1 MNTCRTINMRIKLN
15 GGFIVADKTN
25 EILNQLLTGQRTL
38 KADVAVL
45 KEGQHKLE
53 TNFAELKEGQHK
65 LETNFA
71 ELKEGQ
77 HKLETDVAELKTD
90 VAVLKTDVAEL
101 KTDVTVLKTDV
112 AGLKEGQQRT
122 ELFLINMENRIMPII
137 NATYELSKLT
147 KEQLDST
154 RKAQSEQGEK
164 LENHEIRIL
173 RLEHSK
179 H

>member
-90 VAVLKTDVAEL
+90 VAVLKTDVA
-101 KTDVTVLKTDV
+101 
-112 AGLKEGQQRT
+112 GLKEGQQRT

>member
-1 MNTCRTINMRIKLN
+1 M
-15 GGFIVADKTN
+15 ADKTN
-25 EILNQLLTGQRTL
+25 EILNQLLSGQKTL
-38 KADVAVL
+38 KADVAEL
-45 KEGQHKLE
+45 KEGQQKLE
-53 TNFAELKEGQHK
+53 TNFAEIK
-65 LETNFA
+65 TDVTA
-71 ELKEGQ
+71 LKEGQ
-77 HKLETDVAELKTD
+77 HKLETDVAELK
-90 VAVLKTDVAEL
+90 
-101 KTDVTVLKTDV
+101 
-112 AGLKEGQQRT
+112 EGQQRT
-122 ELFLINMENRIMPII
+122 ELFLLNMENRIMPII